1 MIRVQELVGKSL
13 TGAEGIEALALALNP
28 TPAWV
33 HVEAPTPDESRALQ
47 ERLGVHELAI
57 EDALTPSHPPK
68 IEEFEHHLFVIAH
81 TPERDAEHVTRKV
94 AVFLNKGWV
103 CTLLRAPL
111 AAFAALEARVARDP
125 SQHLRTPDRLAAT
138 VLDVLTDGFEHEIDG
153 MRDRVSDLESRALRD
168 PTPDTLEDIL
178 LVRADVDEL
187 ERTLRAQRDVY
198 GALLRTTLP
207 VLSRKV
213 LPYVRDVYDHVVR
226 ERDELDALRDA
237 CGRARDAHLAATN
250 TRLNQTMRALTGMAT
265 IMLPLTL
272 VTGVFG
278 MNFEGIPGAK
288 SPVAFWGTLF
298 GMALLGTGML
308 WWFRR
313 RRWL

>member
-1 MIRVQELVGKSL
+1 MIRVHELVGKTLS
-13 TGAEGIEALALALNP
+13 GAEGIDALALALNP

-33 HVEAPTPDESRALQ
+33 HVEAPTPDETRALQ

-68 IEEFEHHLFVIAH
+68 LEEFDAHLFVIAH
-81 TPERDAEHVTRKV
+81 TPERDEEHVTRKV

-111 AAFAALEARVARDP
+111 PAFAALQARVARDP
-125 SQHLRTPDRLAAT
+125 AQYLRSPDRLAAT
-138 VLDVLTDGFEHEIDG
+138 VLDVLTDGFEHEIDA
-153 MRDRVSDLESRALRD
+153 MRDRIGDLEARAIRE
-168 PTPDTLEDIL
+168 PTSDTLEDIL
-178 LVRADVDEL
+178 LVRADVVEL

-213 LPYVRDVYDHVVR
+213 LPYVRDVYDHAVR
-226 ERDELDALRDA
+226 ERDEVDALRDA
-237 CGRARDAHLAATN
+237 CGRARDAHMAAVN
-250 TRLNQTMRALTGMAT
+250 TRLNETMRALTGMAT

-272 VTGVFG
+272 ITGVFG

-288 SPVAFWGTLF
+288 HPAAFWGTIV
-298 GMALLGTGML
+298 GMAALGVGML
-308 WWFRR
+308 WWFRKR
-313 RRWL
+313 SWL